1 MENNRG
7 IIMEAK
13 EFTQSI
19 CKVLTDHKAEN
30 VVVIDVRGKTEIAD
44 YFVVAGGRSM
54 THTRSLIE
62 HVEEEMEKA
71 GVAPVREEGVR
82 EGRWAVIDYGDVIVH
97 IFNDETRL
105 FYHLE
110 SLWDDG
116 KNVTR
121 YTD

>member
-1 MENNRG
+1 
-7 IIMEAK
+7 MEAK
-13 EFTQSI
+13 EFTENI

>member
-1 MENNRG
+1 MNS
-7 IIMEAK
+7 K
-13 EFTQSI
+13 EFTEKI
-19 CKVLTDHKAEN
+19 CKVLKDHKAEDI
-30 VVVIDVRGKTEIAD
+30 VAVDVKEKTDVAD

-62 HVEEEMEKA
+62 HVEEEMEKE
-71 GVAPVREEGVR
+71 GVSPSRSEGVR
-82 EGRWAVIDYGDVIVH
+82 EGRWAVLDYGDVIVH

-110 SLWDDG
+110 TLWDDG

-121 YTD
+121 Y

>member
-1 MENNRG
+1 
-7 IIMEAK
+7 MEAK

-97 IFNDETRL
+97 IFNDDTRL